1 MTKGLK
7 VLIVFLVAVIAAILL
22 GAFYYDIQ
30 EQKRY
35 YKEYQH
41 LIMSLNDSISI
52 LREDFVKYQ
61 EEISKLDLERENIH
75 NEIEIILKEN
85 EKIDA
90 YLANGDWDY
99 NIKFLTEFLSRED
112 SVPE

>member
-7 VLIVFLVAVIAAILL
+7 VLIVFLVAGIAAILF
-22 GAFYYDIQ
+22 GAFYYDAQ

-35 YKEYQH
+35 HEEYQH
-41 LIMSLNDSISI
+41 LIMSLNDSIST
-52 LREDFVKYQ
+52 LREDFAKYQ

-75 NEIEIILKEN
+75 NEIEVILKEN
-85 EKIDA
+85 EKIDT
-90 YLANGDWDY
+90 YLANGDWEY
-99 NIKFLTEFLSRED
+99 NIKFLTEFLSSED